1 MKTRKHKLGRNVGAL
16 AMAFLTVFTCVC
28 SLSVAGAEKS
38 AGSQFSAESKDKEH
52 IIYEENFDPDDYKE
66 QAGQPGILP
75 RDWKYAGNMPGTSEI
90 YINDESDECYYGI
103 ARGEEEKES
112 SYVGIVYAD
121 YYALPDEYTVS
132 FEMKYGGGD
141 IEVLAYE
148 NRLNGGNLAV
158 RSTFSDGAFSVV
170 GADAESCYLPE
181 NDRFCLSY
189 KINCDAKIYR
199 VEITDREGGI
209 LYTTEDIPFY
219 NRDAKT
225 AGSLAL
231 KLGADSSIDI
241 FAVKVSTSDAGD
253 ETPLP
258 DEDETEGQD
267 TFYAETFE
275 SYSNEM
281 GRTDFVPEGWETAGN
296 MPGTAAVRSYGES
309 GTEENGYYYELS
321 RTQEENGSSYVGMK
335 LTSITLPDEY
345 TVSADVNYANTGDI
359 EFFMRDSSLNSGK
372 VAVRAGITQSDNG
385 GTFYAYSGGDKKI
398 IMSNVAENGWFKL
411 SFYVDN
417 FTGTY
422 YVTIRD
428 IDGNTIAGSEE
439 MNYYDAEPG
448 RAAAFAVTTAAG
460 ASVSLDNVAVT
471 GKDEPYVIRPVE
483 GTVPADSK
491 VSVTYDPET
500 EAYIMRNEY
509 VKLSVGEAEGTVDEI
524 IRYMKDN
531 GDYEDGGY
539 NILGPFTG
547 YYLLNY
553 TVDGERKQCGFHAT
567 DSEIVKQEENYCEVV
582 LTMDD
587 VEYSSVAVE
596 LHFVLTDDAEGFYM
610 YAYHRRAVG
619 AQGEVGIEQS
629 RYSLRMD
636 SRMYQYSAVANE
648 PLSRYPEADEY
659 CKRLMDATD
668 LLNDGSTYTKYQ
680 NSSYQFE
687 SITQGSYGDVFGLSL
702 ITPQRDWAGGGYSKQ
717 DIDVHDVYNGSRIL
731 NWHLSTSHGGTG
743 LGVLNDDWQK
753 MYGPVLWYSNYGCD
767 GSEALRQDAQKK
779 AQEEI
784 GRSPYEWVEDE
795 AYSAERGSVCGKI
808 SARNGEVVYTDTDIS
823 PSDTYGWAVLSDIRS
838 ESWKKDN
845 TYYEYYA
852 PVREDGTFEISKIRP
867 GSYRLNISL
876 DGIMGE
882 YEYDDIVTVDA
893 GGKVNVGSIQWDN
906 EVYGD
911 TLWTI
916 GIPDQTGEEF
926 AYADSYRHWGIHLVY
941 DQLFP
946 EGVNFYIG
954 ESKESEDWFFVQT
967 ASPMAGDISHYD
979 GGWYYDSETGLA
991 KYDFDKAGEPLTEE
1005 SSEWKGNEKNFY
1017 NIFFD
1022 SAGYEDGTATLLIAK
1037 NGARDVRL
1045 CVSVNGTDVTGKDG
1059 IEVSGGGAYPR
1070 CMIIDQPELLK
1081 VTFDAKLL
1089 KNGQNQISLSLNGST
1104 GDLGAY
1110 ANMIY
1115 DAIRLDVDGTS
1126 SVKTGVSIGNETEK
1140 NDESRDDEENDTFK
1154 AAKTG
1159 DNMSVYGVL
1168 ALMCMAVVCGGT
1180 AYTMRIL
1187 RKNEKK

>member
-1 MKTRKHKLGRNVGAL
+1 MKTRKHKLGRGVGAL
-16 AMAFLTVFTCVC
+16 AMTLLTAFTCVC
-28 SLSVAGAEKS
+28 SVSAVGAEES
-38 AGSQFSAESKDKEH
+38 AGSRLSAESKDKEH

-75 RDWKYAGNMPGTSEI
+75 RDWKYAGSMPSTSEI

-103 ARGEEEKES
+103 ARGEEEKDS

-170 GADAESCYLPE
+170 GADTESCNLTE

-189 KINCDAKIYR
+189 KIDCDAKIYR
-199 VEITDREGGI
+199 VEITDREGKI
-209 LYTTEDIPFY
+209 LYITEDIPFY
-219 NRDAKT
+219 NQDAKT

-281 GRTDFVPEGWETAGN
+281 GRTDFVPEGWEMAGN

-321 RTQEENGSSYVGMK
+321 RTQEENGNSYVGMK

-385 GTFYAYSGGDKKI
+385 GTFYAYSGRDKKI

-483 GTVPADSK
+483 ETVPADSK

-582 LTMDD
+582 ITMDD
-587 VEYSSVAVE
+587 IEYSSVAVE

-717 DIDVHDVYNGSRIL
+717 DIDIHDVYNGSRIL

-743 LGVLNDDWQK
+743 LGILNDDWQK

-767 GSEALRQDAQKK
+767 GPEALRQDAQKK

-838 ESWKKDN
+838 ESWMKDN

-906 EVYGD
+906 EVNGD

-916 GIPDQTGEEF
+916 GIPDRTGEEF

-954 ESKESEDWFFVQT
+954 KSKESEDWFFVQT

-979 GGWYYDSETGLA
+979 GGWYYDGGTGLA
-991 KYDFDKAGEPLTEE
+991 KYDFGKTGEPLTEE

-1126 SVKTGVSIGNETEK
+1126 SVKTEVSIGGETEK

-1159 DNMSVYGVL
+1159 DNISVYGVL

-1180 AYTMRIL
+1180 VYTMRIL
-1187 RKNEKK
+1187 RKK

>member
-1 MKTRKHKLGRNVGAL
+1 MKTRKHKLGRGVGAL
-16 AMAFLTVFTCVC
+16 AMTLLTAFTCVC
-28 SLSVAGAEKS
+28 SVSAVGAEES
-38 AGSQFSAESKDKEH
+38 AGSRLSAESKDKEH

-75 RDWKYAGNMPGTSEI
+75 RDWKYAGSMPSTSEI
-90 YINDESDECYYGI
+90 YINDESDECYFGI
-103 ARGEEEKES
+103 ARGEEEKDS

-170 GADAESCYLPE
+170 GADTESCNLTE

-189 KINCDAKIYR
+189 KIDCDAKIYR

-219 NRDAKT
+219 NQDAKT

-385 GTFYAYSGGDKKI
+385 GTFYAYSGRDKKI

-483 GTVPADSK
+483 ETVPADSK

-582 LTMDD
+582 ITMDD
-587 VEYSSVAVE
+587 IEYSSVAVE

-717 DIDVHDVYNGSRIL
+717 DIDIHDVYNGSRIL

-743 LGVLNDDWQK
+743 LGILNDDWQK

-767 GSEALRQDAQKK
+767 GPEALRQDAQKK

-838 ESWKKDN
+838 ESWMKDN

-906 EVYGD
+906 EVNGD

-916 GIPDQTGEEF
+916 GIPDRTGEEF

-954 ESKESEDWFFVQT
+954 KSKESEDWFFVQT

-979 GGWYYDSETGLA
+979 GGWYYDGGTGLA
-991 KYDFDKAGEPLTEE
+991 KYDFGKTGEPLTEE

-1126 SVKTGVSIGNETEK
+1126 SVKTEVSIGGEIEK

-1180 AYTMRIL
+1180 AYTMRRL
-1187 RKNEKK
+1187 RKK

>member
-1 MKTRKHKLGRNVGAL
+1 MKTRKHKLGRGVGAL
-16 AMAFLTVFTCVC
+16 AMTLLTAFTCVC
-28 SLSVAGAEKS
+28 SVSAVGAEES
-38 AGSQFSAESKDKEH
+38 AGSRLSAESKDKEH

-75 RDWKYAGNMPGTSEI
+75 RDWKYAGSMPSTSEI

-103 ARGEEEKES
+103 ARGEEEKDS

-170 GADAESCYLPE
+170 GADTESCNLTE

-189 KINCDAKIYR
+189 KIDCDAKIYR

-219 NRDAKT
+219 NQDAKT

-372 VAVRAGITQSDNG
+372 VVVRAGITQSDNG
-385 GTFYAYSGGDKKI
+385 GTFYAYSGRDKKI

-483 GTVPADSK
+483 ETVPADSK

-582 LTMDD
+582 ITMDD
-587 VEYSSVAVE
+587 IEYSSVAVE

-717 DIDVHDVYNGSRIL
+717 DIDIHDVYNGSRIL

-743 LGVLNDDWQK
+743 LGILNDDWQK

-767 GSEALRQDAQKK
+767 GPEALRQDAQKK

-838 ESWKKDN
+838 ESWMKDN

-906 EVYGD
+906 EVNGD

-916 GIPDQTGEEF
+916 GIPDRTGEEF

-954 ESKESEDWFFVQT
+954 KSKESEDWFFVQT

-979 GGWYYDSETGLA
+979 GGWYYDGGTGLA
-991 KYDFDKAGEPLTEE
+991 KYDFGKTGEPLTEE

-1126 SVKTGVSIGNETEK
+1126 SVKTEVSIGGEIEK

-1180 AYTMRIL
+1180 AYTMRRL
-1187 RKNEKK
+1187 RKK

>member
-1 MKTRKHKLGRNVGAL
+1 
-16 AMAFLTVFTCVC
+16 
-28 SLSVAGAEKS
+28 
-38 AGSQFSAESKDKEH
+38 
-52 IIYEENFDPDDYKE
+52 
-66 QAGQPGILP
+66 
-75 RDWKYAGNMPGTSEI
+75 
-90 YINDESDECYYGI
+90 
-103 ARGEEEKES
+103 
-112 SYVGIVYAD
+112 
-121 YYALPDEYTVS
+121 
-132 FEMKYGGGD
+132 
-141 IEVLAYE
+141 
-148 NRLNGGNLAV
+148 
-158 RSTFSDGAFSVV
+158 
-170 GADAESCYLPE
+170 
-181 NDRFCLSY
+181 
-189 KINCDAKIYR
+189 
-199 VEITDREGGI
+199 
-209 LYTTEDIPFY
+209 
-219 NRDAKT
+219 
-225 AGSLAL
+225 
-231 KLGADSSIDI
+231 
-241 FAVKVSTSDAGD
+241 
-253 ETPLP
+253 
-258 DEDETEGQD
+258 
-267 TFYAETFE
+267 
-275 SYSNEM
+275 
-281 GRTDFVPEGWETAGN
+281 
-296 MPGTAAVRSYGES
+296 
-309 GTEENGYYYELS
+309 
-321 RTQEENGSSYVGMK
+321 
-335 LTSITLPDEY
+335 
-345 TVSADVNYANTGDI
+345 
-359 EFFMRDSSLNSGK
+359 
-372 VAVRAGITQSDNG
+372 
-385 GTFYAYSGGDKKI
+385 
-398 IMSNVAENGWFKL
+398 
-411 SFYVDN
+411 
-417 FTGTY
+417 
-422 YVTIRD
+422 
-428 IDGNTIAGSEE
+428 
-439 MNYYDAEPG
+439 MNYYDAKPG

-460 ASVSLDNVAVT
+460 ASVSLDNVVVT

-483 GTVPADSK
+483 KTVPTDSK

-500 EAYIMRNEY
+500 EAYIMQNEY
-509 VKLSVGEAEGTVDEI
+509 VKLSVGEAEGTVDEM

-539 NILGPFTG
+539 NVLGPFTG

-567 DSEIVKQEENYCEVV
+567 DSEIVKQEENYCEIV

-587 VEYSSVAVE
+587 IEYSSVAVE

-743 LGVLNDDWQK
+743 LGILNDDWQK

-767 GSEALRQDAQKK
+767 GPEALRQDAQKK

-808 SARNGEVVYTDTDIS
+808 SARNGEVVYTDTDVS

-1005 SSEWKGNEKNFY
+1005 SSEWKGNDKNFY

-1089 KNGQNQISLSLNGST
+1089 KNGQNQINLSLNGST

-1126 SVKTGVSIGNETEK
+1126 SVKTGVSIGGETEK

-1159 DNMSVYGVL
+1159 DNISVYGVL

-1180 AYTMRIL
+1180 VYTMRIL
-1187 RKNEKK
+1187 RKK

>member
-1 MKTRKHKLGRNVGAL
+1 MKTGKHKLGRGVGAL
-16 AMAFLTVFTCVC
+16 AMTFLTAFTCVC
-28 SLSVAGAEKS
+28 SVSAVGAEES
-38 AGSQFSAESKDKEH
+38 AGSRLSAESKDKEH

-75 RDWKYAGNMPGTSEI
+75 RDWKYAGSMPGTSEI

-103 ARGEEEKES
+103 ARGEEEKDS

-148 NRLNGGNLAV
+148 DRLNGGNLAV

-170 GADAESCYLPE
+170 GADTESYNLTE

-189 KINCDAKIYR
+189 KIDCDAKIYR
-199 VEITDREGGI
+199 VEITDREGEI
-209 LYTTEDIPFY
+209 LYTAEDIPFY
-219 NRDAKT
+219 KQDAKT

-321 RTQEENGSSYVGMK
+321 RTPEENGSSYVGMK

-428 IDGNTIAGSEE
+428 IDGNKIAGSEE

-460 ASVSLDNVAVT
+460 ASVSLDNVVVT

-483 GTVPADSK
+483 ETVPTDSK

-500 EAYIMRNEY
+500 EAYIMQNEY
-509 VKLSVGEAEGTVDEI
+509 VKLSVGKAEGTVDEM

-567 DSEIVKQEENYCEVV
+567 DSEIVKPEENYCEVV

-587 VEYSSVAVE
+587 IEYSSVAVE

-717 DIDVHDVYNGSRIL
+717 DIDAHDVYNGSRIL

-743 LGVLNDDWQK
+743 LGILNDDWQK

-767 GSEALRQDAQKK
+767 GPEALRQDAQKK

-1005 SSEWKGNEKNFY
+1005 SSEWKGNDKNFY

-1126 SVKTGVSIGNETEK
+1126 SVKTGVSIGGETEK

-1180 AYTMRIL
+1180 AYTMRRL
-1187 RKNEKK
+1187 RKK